1 MSEKRKVYIES
12 SVISYFANRRSTN
25 LIVAAYQEIT
35 YEWWET
41 EINKFDC
48 FISQFVIDE
57 ISQGDDNAAAAR
69 LKVIESFPIVEL
81 SDEVKELAYHY
92 LSEINIPRKAQLD
105 AFHIAASVVNGMD
118 YILSW
123 NFHHMANVFIKEK
136 IRKLNMSL
144 GYSTPEICTPEEL
157 IEEKGENNEK

>member
-12 SVISYFANRRSTN
+12 SVISYFANRRSKN

-35 YEWWET
+35 YEWWES
-41 EINKFDC
+41 EINNFDC

-57 ISQGDDNAAAAR
+57 ISQGDKTAAEAR
-69 LKVIESFPIVEL
+69 LKVVENFPLVDL
-81 SDEVKELAYHY
+81 PDKVKDLAYHY
-92 LSEINIPRKAQLD
+92 LSKISFPRKSRLD
-105 AFHIAASVVNGMD
+105 AFHIAAAVVNGMD

-136 IRKLNMSL
+136 IRNINNTLV
-144 GYSTPEICTPEEL
+144 YTTPEICTPEEL
-157 IEEKGENNEK
+157 IEGK